1 MVLECYHPRTMT
13 IDAAQTRN
21 YVQRVWDESIVPAL
35 TEYVRIPA
43 KSPHFDT
50 KWQEHGHID
59 RAVALLQEWSE
70 KRAIE
75 GLRLE
80 VHRLPGRTPVILIDV
95 PGASEDTVLLYGHCD
110 KQPEMVGWAEG
121 LGPWVPARKGDRLFG
136 RGVGD
141 DGYATFSALTAIEA
155 LQAARVP
162 HARCVV
168 LIEACEESGS
178 YDLPVYMDAL
188 AATIG
193 TPSLI
198 VCLDSGCGN
207 YDQLWATTS
216 LRGIVNGDLTV
227 QVLGE
232 GVHSGAASGIVPS
245 SFRIVRQLLSR
256 LEDEVTGEIRPRAF
270 HVEIPKERVEQ
281 ARAVAKVLGHEGIM
295 KFPFVPGMRP
305 VSDDLVELELNNTW
319 RPALAVTGAAGLP
332 LPADGGNVL
341 RPQTTVKLSLRLPP
355 TCDAEDAANMLKT
368 LLEKD
373 PPYGARVTYTLEAP
387 GNGWAAPATAPWLR
401 DSADRASRAHFGQP
415 AMYQGIG
422 GSIPFMSM
430 LGERFPQA
438 QFLITGVMGPGSNA
452 HGPNEFLDL
461 PTGMKVT
468 ASVSQVLADHY
479 QATRPRK

>member
-1 MVLECYHPRTMT
+1 MS
-13 IDAAQTRN
+13 IDATTTRD
-21 YVQRVWDESIVPAL
+21 YVQRVWDGSIVPAL
-35 TEYVRIPA
+35 TEYIRIPA
-43 KSPHFDT
+43 KSPHFDA
-50 KWQEHGHID
+50 KWKENGHID
-59 RAVALLQEWSE
+59 RAVTLLQEWSE

-75 GLRLE
+75 GLRFE

-95 PGASEDTVLLYGHCD
+95 PGASDDTVLLYGHCD

-141 DGYATFSALTAIEA
+141 DGYATFAALTAIEA

-178 YDLPVYMDAL
+178 YDLPAYMDAL

-193 TPSLI
+193 TPSLV

-207 YDQLWATTS
+207 YEQLWVTTS

-227 QVLGE
+227 QVLDE

-245 SFRIVRQLLSR
+245 SFRIARSLLSR
-256 LEDEVTGEIRPRAF
+256 LEDEVTGEIRPRDF
-270 HVEIPKERVEQ
+270 HVEIPKERLEQ
-281 ARAVAKVLGHEGIM
+281 ARAVAAVLGREGVA

-319 RPALAVTGAAGLP
+319 RPALAITGAAGLP
-332 LPADGGNVL
+332 QPADGGNVL

-355 TCDAEDAANMLKT
+355 TCDADRAAKT
-368 LLEKD
+368 LKELFEKD
-373 PPYGARVTYTLEAP
+373 PPYGAKVTYTVEAP
-387 GNGWAAPATAPWLR
+387 GNGWAAPATVPWLL
-401 DSADRASRAHFGQP
+401 DAAERASKAYFGKP

-468 ASVSQVLADHY
+468 ACVTQVLADHY
-479 QATRPRK
+479 QATRAAR